1 MNSLTLNNKYE
12 IHNNGIIIK
21 LKTNQPIKQY
31 IHKTKGYIFV
41 SLNNSSVLLHRV
53 IAKTFIP
60 NPNNYPEVNHID
72 GNKLNNDISNLEWCT
87 AKQNTQHAVDNNLR
101 KTPKGKYV
109 INTTTNKIYPSIIK
123 AWEDSDK
130 KFSYTH
136 LKTMLQGINPNKT
149 TYQYYNL

>member
-1 MNSLTLNNKYE
+1 MNSLIFNNKYE
-12 IHNNGIIIK
+12 IHKNGIIIK

-31 IHKTKGYIFV
+31 IHKTKGYVFV
-41 SLNNSSVLLHRV
+41 SLGNNRSVLLHRI
-53 IAKTFIP
+53 IAKTFIS

-87 AKQNTQHAVDNNLR
+87 AKQNTKHAIINNLR
-101 KTPKGKYV
+101 KTPKGKQI
-109 INTTTNKIYPSIIK
+109 INTITNQVYPSIIK

-130 KFSYTH
+130 LFSYTH

-149 TYQYYNL
+149 PYKYL